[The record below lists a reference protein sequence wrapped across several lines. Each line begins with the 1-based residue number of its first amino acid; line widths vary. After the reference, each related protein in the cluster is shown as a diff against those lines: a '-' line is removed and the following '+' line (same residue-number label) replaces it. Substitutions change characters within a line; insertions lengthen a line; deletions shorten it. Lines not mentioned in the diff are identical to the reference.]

1 MSYSRSSYRSS
12 KYSEGISDDSFARS
26 SARSSSL
33 MDTDVS
39 SASSLSSTR
48 RTMRTTSYGDE
59 GGSYSSMSTVR
70 RSSRLSALDDDDIGS
85 SSRIRSSTVRTS
97 RLNSRNDDDFGSAT
111 VSRRPYGLTSADS
124 FESSSRKSSLASS
137 ILGETGES
145 ATSRALRRL
154 SKDDD
159 KESYATKRSKLASKS
174 SFDVDESTSSVR
186 YSSTKISSSVESSDL
201 GAASF
206 VASKSSFSYKD
217 SSSSGAAAAAEPSP
231 IGGIFE
237 AILDYKPISSDDEGI
252 PLKEG
257 QEVEV
262 IDTSKPR
269 KWRVRTRSSTTG
281 ITQEGWVPSCYLEK
295 KEGAVVV
302 EQVSPKD
309 KESQVKREAVVKELV
324 ETEEDF
330 SRDMQRVV
338 NTYLKEMESPSMPKE
353 LKEQKDVLFSNF
365 KDISDF
371 HNTELIKGVQYNASE
386 PAKLGVTFLRL
397 ERDFDKH
404 VKYCEDFPRAQDLLA
419 SGPMK
424 EYFDEFSKSI
434 NDDKCL
440 SDHLKLPIQRIN
452 DYQLLL
458 KELIKYTARLHEDF
472 SDLQRALDFM
482 QAIPQRASD
491 LQYINAIEGYHG
503 NIHNWGRVMKHTT
516 ESEIV
521 DTGDEDVTLKILQRD
536 ASGEDVPI
544 TLRAKDKE
552 QKREWAEELH
562 ASTIASEVVEE
573 MQCEDTSI
581 AERLQDKSAY
591 SHTGSLSESTAVPVS
606 PEPPS
611 SSLPKTEILEGFEAY
626 KEATS
631 AATGSIRSGSVTS
644 IDASRKDASGKPQFQ
659 KALRGLTCSQGD
671 NLSLECEVSSPE
683 TPTVQWLKD
692 NIPLKKS
699 QRVETKEDAGKHKLL
714 INEASVE
721 DSGMYTIIA
730 SNPQGTAS
738 CSAPVYVKPGLSVS
752 KGDSRPTSP
761 GGTVLPHAPVFK
773 VKLKDTELLEGTSVR
788 FELVVRGCP
797 EPEVTF
803 YKNGKK
809 LKEDDRVRVIY
820 ESKEVFELV
829 IDHISF
835 EDMGKYSC
843 VAVNSEGKDESS
855 GTITVTKD
863 KILFQGLTGDF
874 SAEGSHPLTPPP
886 RSPAFRW
893 FKDGQEFEAS
903 ERFQVTFD
911 DIEDNITLVF
921 QHVTPDD
928 AGLYTCVASTSSGK
942 ISCSAELT
950 VQGSVIKKSPEAPTI
965 HASLSDVEV
974 NEGASA
980 MLELKVTGYPKP
992 KITWKHDGKVIEAGG
1007 RYRFLFEDEESMT
1020 LIIKNVTKADSG
1032 KYSVVAENE
1041 LGSANT
1047 DCKLTVNSLPAFKK
1061 ELKDV
1066 SVMTDEVLKLDVEV
1080 QGSPQPDVKWY
1091 KDGQAV
1097 IEDDRVKI
1105 LHPAEDKHAL
1115 VIDRVKVEDSG
1126 NYSCVISNTTGTQTG
1141 FSAVSV
1147 NAPPRFIQ
1155 KLKNYE
1161 ATETENVTFR
1171 IKVSGSPK
1179 PKVCWK
1185 KDGKEIKSNKE
1196 RYQTLEEAENVHCLI
1211 IDDVRSED
1219 VAEYSVEISNEY
1231 GTETDNASLTITCK
1245 PKIKKKFD
1253 DVECSEGERNIK
1265 LTIEVEGSPAP
1276 KVKWILNET
1285 EIREDESF
1293 KFESVEDS
1301 GKYTLVIKE
1310 AKSDMTGNLTC
1321 EAKNEKGKDSCTGSV
1336 TVKSKPRI
1344 IKGLEDIEVEVGEP
1358 ATFTVK
1364 LADGKNVDVKWS
1376 KDDCDV
1382 VLDNKN
1388 IYAKEEADATFTL
1401 QIKNVKAEDAG
1412 KYTCKVKNELGE
1424 DSSTARMSTKSK
1436 PFFKKHLVNQEI
1448 SEEEET
1454 VFSAEVGGHPKPSV
1468 KWFHGKREIKED
1480 DVYKITSDEET
1491 YTLKVKKPNK
1501 ELAGEYTCQAENS
1514 CGKEESSASLT
1525 IYSKPEIIQGMKDIE
1540 GEVGEAVSFNVKISG
1555 SPKPDIVWKRNGE
1568 EVSVE
1573 ATVKVMDQAPSYTLA
1588 FDELT
1593 IQLAGDY
1600 ECIAKNKYGTASTAG
1615 KLTVNS
1621 KPKFTKA
1628 PGDVCIYTGEE
1639 CVFEAKVTGVPA
1651 PEVSWYKAGVK
1662 IEETERISITTHN
1675 GTHRLVIKECNR
1687 KDESDYTCTA
1697 KNSLGRVSEQAELT
1711 VKVPEDSEA
1720 PTFIRR
1726 MVDTI
1731 AITGDKARLEVR
1743 VAGKPTPTVTW
1754 YKNGEELTE
1763 SKQVT
1768 ITKDGDTHT
1777 VTFKDIVKGDGA
1789 KYSCKAENDKGE
1801 DEDNAKLIVKE
1812 PVAPL
1817 IDGLRNQEARI
1828 GWSATFEATI
1838 SGLPA
1843 PDVVWKKDGTVL
1855 TPSENV
1861 VISADVETESYTVVI
1876 RRVEDDFGTY
1886 TCHASN
1892 SAGEDEAQAKLM
1904 MKGEAPSFIRK
1915 LVNTEVGILEE
1926 ASFEARIKGY
1936 PTPSAT
1942 WLLNDT
1948 VLRESETVSIS
1959 EKGERYSLKIS
1970 NVTSNE
1976 IGEVV
1981 CRAQNSIGQAESEAA
1996 LSIKASAPVV
2006 HKGLPSKVRVDEGQP
2021 LKLEAKIPGHPLPD
2035 IQWLKDGEPVVPSNR
2050 VKLSQAPDGT
2060 VVLEVDS
2067 AKPGDAGHYT
2077 VVARNDQGKATSET
2091 DVETTPKGAEV
2102 PSTPAFSEGL
2112 KDATLTEGCP
2122 GKLEAKLSR
2131 CSPPPDVEW
2140 KKDGEPILPSDH
2152 MQPVQEP
2159 DGTVALKIDKVTPDD
2174 AGHYSIVAGNDEEK
2188 AISDADVKTQPK
2200 KAVQGEPVFEQG
2212 LKPTTLTEGAP
2223 GRLEAKVSPPATSP
2237 VEWTK
2242 DGSPV
2247 RPTDH
2252 VKLVEEPDGTVAL
2265 ELDKVG
2271 PDDAGHYAVKAVND
2285 KGETS
2290 SEADI
2295 KTQPKSALVDKKPCF
2310 EKGLQPC
2317 TLTEGKPAQL
2327 EAKIAPGG
2335 TPTKVEWLKDGKP
2348 LKPSDHLTMQ
2358 QKPDGTLALKIDNV
2372 TPEDAG
2378 HYAVVASNDDGKSAS
2393 EGDVKT
2399 QPDEDRK
2406 AKKPAFEKGLEPTT
2420 LVEGKPAKLEA
2431 KLAPGSKP
2439 TSVKWLKDGRPI
2451 RPSDRV
2457 RQEEKPDG
2465 TLALLIDD
2473 VKPEDAG
2480 RYSVVASNDAGEVDS
2495 EAPVKTQPDE
2505 DTKRKKPAF
2514 EKGLEPATLLEGKP
2528 AKLEAKLAPGKPTS
2542 VKWLKDGLP
2551 IRPSDRV
2558 RQEEKPD
2565 GSLALIIDDVKPED
2579 AGQYSVVASNDAGE
2593 AESEAP
2599 VKTMPDEAGKLKK
2612 PAFERELEP
2621 MTLTEGKPA
2630 KLEAKLAP
2638 GSKPTSVQW
2647 LKDGRPI
2654 RPSDRVRQEE
2664 KPDGTLALCIDD
2676 VKPEDAGRYSVVAS
2690 NDAGEAESEAPV
2702 KTTPDEASKLKKPAF
2717 DKELEPMTLTE
2728 GKPAKL
2734 EAKLAPGSKPTSVKW
2749 FKDGRPIRPSD
2760 RVRQEEK
2767 PDGTLALCID
2777 DVKPEDAGRYSVV
2790 ASNDA
2795 GEAESEAP
2803 VKTVADG
2810 EGKLKK
2816 PAFEKELEP
2825 MTLAE
2830 GKPARLEAKLAPG
2843 SKPTSIKWYKNDR
2856 PIRPSERV
2864 KLEENPDG
2872 TLALTIDD
2880 VKPEDAGGYAVVA
2893 ANDAGEADSEADIK
2907 TKPTARVPGEKPEF
2921 VIELKNAELL
2931 EGQPL
2936 HLVGKVKSDSPFT
2949 VEWLKDGEP
2958 LKTSSGLSFSQEPDG
2973 TVILS
2978 IDHATPDDSGKYVC
2992 VATNPDG
2999 KARSSSTVNVKEM
3012 PKYKPEVVDEL
3023 KPTVFTEGEPGKLEA
3038 KVSGEPMPDVKW
3050 IKDGQELPDDSRI
3063 RSTTSPGGDVALT
3076 IDPVKP
3082 EDAGKYALVA
3092 ANDEGECRT
3101 SAPVTVNQPPRFT
3114 TPLEPV
3120 EAVEGYPARLEA
3132 KLSGQPTPET
3142 EWKKDGKPF
3151 IPDGEKIKE
3160 SKTPSGDVA
3169 LIIPKTQPEDAG
3181 VYSCKAKN
3189 PFGEQET
3196 KAPLTVAGADT
3207 SGEPEEKPTVSP
3219 IADVNVMESEPF
3231 TLETKVTGKP
3241 LPEVQWL
3248 LDGKPVSTSDNV
3260 QQSFDGRKAK
3270 LYVKNSR
3277 PKDAGQYECRA
3288 SNPAGKASATST
3300 VGVTAMSKPRFTK
3313 RLTDTEGSPNEPL
3326 TLVAKVEGNP
3336 EPEITWKYNGKVI
3349 EPSIKYNMSKEGDT
3363 CTLTIPWPQSKDSGV
3378 YECLAKNP
3386 VGEDKCQAQVTM
3398 REKADK
3404 GEPPCFLKRLE
3415 NVEVPEGDTAR
3426 FTARIAGSPLPE
3438 VKWFKD
3444 GEELERTPRHK
3455 FELGPDGTLRLT
3467 IRDCRPEDLGE
3478 YRASIYNPYGSDSSM
3493 GTLRVKSPH
3502 DTGKRRSIAD
3512 KYPEYEKPDRTEPGL
3527 GSAPSPYEPPQLN
3540 GYASHPGGDRR
3551 REPYG
3556 APYSHELPP
3565 AEPYP
3570 SHRPFDRPDYTPHS
3584 RQAPHPEYDDLDRPH
3599 DRRYKPSDQYEPYSA
3614 GVPAALTDKPYIRR
3628 MTDRDLTLGWK
3639 PYIPSG
3645 SRVPVT
3651 YNVEMAPLPDGN
3663 WAPYKSG
3670 TRDTQL
3676 DIRGLEPFKDYR
3688 FRVRVGNKYG
3698 LSDPSPYVTA
3708 HRSRLG
3714 GPPPVPKEFKPKDYE
3729 LEHPPLDKQGTAPY
3743 FVRREEDT
3751 MYGIQGHPVS
3761 IEFWV
3766 YGYPQPNITWTFKGT
3781 KIEMGGRYNCMQDRN
3796 GQVTLFISRMTE
3808 DNVGSYTC
3816 TAVNEHGEAMKSI
3829 YLELAEEPVFTK
3841 RLEPTTIMLRRGGE
3855 LQCRAIGKP
3864 YPKIKWFKDWQPI
3877 CNSSRVN
3884 IIWEAPDICTL
3895 TLNDSI
3901 SRDAGLY
3908 SCSASN
3914 IAGTTSC
3921 SAILTIEESQDEF
3934 DLNTY
3939 RQPKLVRPRS
3949 KHIDEYY
3956 NLGDELGRGTQGVVY
3971 HAVERPTGK
3980 NYAAKMMH
3988 GKGQFKDWMKAELD
4002 MMNQLCHPRLVR
4014 LWDAFETK
4022 NSMSLITDLCGGGEL
4037 LDNIISRDKLTEHQV
4052 ANYIRQILEGLNYM
4066 HAQNIGHLGL
4076 TLGDV
4081 LVTRVD
4087 SEDIKIGDFALSAR
4101 LPRGKTFIQEYGHP
4115 EYVAPEIASKKSAS
4129 LASDMWSV
4137 GVISYILL
4145 SGISPF
4151 LGQNDRETLKN
4162 VQTGKINFLHDGF
4175 AKVSDDARD
4184 FISKLLVFDPSE
4196 RLDVRAALAHPWLKI
4211 TERPDRG
4218 ESLSNIDRLRDYQ
4231 RTWKSWYANASC
4243 RRHYRRR
4250 PMESCFTH
4258 PSKMIYPPDEM
4269 YTPPASP
4276 EREVEGLKAR
4286 RQVDDTQ
4293 PGKGAQD
4300 RLDIG
4305 SESSYQSGPD
4315 TYLLQLRDVDFPLRI
4330 RQYLRVGASRSPSL
4344 AANLR
4349 ERHWGGFQIA
4359 ERGTKNTYPQVVVRE
4374 RRKFVDVM
4382 DEEIDDEKKGLG
4394 TRTLPL
4400 RLQREVG
4407 SLGYAHHQLENLKY
4421 EAWKDQ
4427 ASRDKTIGMVPLFRE
4442 KIEDCVIKE
4451 NDDVVFRCY
4460 AVGNPPPQYSWFRND
4475 SILIESSRV
4484 QIKQDAEGRSEL
4496 LLKPGKAYDVGV
4508 FKCAARN
4515 SHGVALC
4522 YARLKIGERP
4532 SRPEPPVCKQCTS
4545 DQAYVEWCSPKH
4557 EGNART
4563 LCFCLEMKEPGESEW
4578 KKLCDVITQEFWV
4591 ARDLQP
4597 STTYL
4602 FRVSAKNQFGWS
4614 EESLSSDACSTKPE
4628 GSAEKI
4634 KLSQVHKYQE
4644 EIFECDPGHAIRKD
4658 TRVSLDYSQ
4667 ESSPVQL
4674 ESGSL
4679 QELYS
4684 FSSEVSVGRFGAV
4697 VNGSSK
4703 KLSCNLALKTVL
4715 ASSDTESLV
4724 LKEYEIMKSLCH
4736 ERIVA
4741 LKTASLHDDLL
4752 VLGME
4757 RLSGMDV
4764 LTYLTL
4770 RNHYNEDMVAGI
4782 IKQVFDGLEYLHFR
4796 GICYIELQ
4804 PDNVVMTDANSCN
4817 IKLVD
4822 FGSASFVPRTGAVV
4836 NVGKN
4841 ACIEYLAPEVL
4852 KGNEVCHA
4860 TDIWSVGVLTYILL
4874 SGYSPF
4880 LGSDEED
4887 TKSNVMYVR
4896 YHFDKLYKEAS
4907 AEATRFIMQLFKRT
4921 PEKRPAISE
4930 CLENKWMLPSEFML
4944 RKRENSVFHSHKLQE
4959 FAAKF
4964 RAKKKNSAT
4973 ADKLSKLLG
4982 LSLSRSH
4989 FSDVDAVE
4997 G

>member
-1 MSYSRSSYRSS
+1 
-12 KYSEGISDDSFARS
+12 
-26 SARSSSL
+26 
-33 MDTDVS
+33 
-39 SASSLSSTR
+39 
-48 RTMRTTSYGDE
+48 
-59 GGSYSSMSTVR
+59 
-70 RSSRLSALDDDDIGS
+70 
-85 SSRIRSSTVRTS
+85 
-97 RLNSRNDDDFGSAT
+97 
-111 VSRRPYGLTSADS
+111 
-124 FESSSRKSSLASS
+124 
-137 ILGETGES
+137 
-145 ATSRALRRL
+145 
-154 SKDDD
+154 
-159 KESYATKRSKLASKS
+159 
-174 SFDVDESTSSVR
+174 
-186 YSSTKISSSVESSDL
+186 
-201 GAASF
+201 
-206 VASKSSFSYKD
+206 
-217 SSSSGAAAAAEPSP
+217 
-231 IGGIFE
+231 
-237 AILDYKPISSDDEGI
+237 
-252 PLKEG
+252 
-257 QEVEV
+257 
-262 IDTSKPR
+262 
-269 KWRVRTRSSTTG
+269 
-281 ITQEGWVPSCYLEK
+281 
-295 KEGAVVV
+295 
-302 EQVSPKD
+302 
-309 KESQVKREAVVKELV
+309 
-324 ETEEDF
+324 
-330 SRDMQRVV
+330 
-338 NTYLKEMESPSMPKE
+338 
-353 LKEQKDVLFSNF
+353 
-365 KDISDF
+365 
-371 HNTELIKGVQYNASE
+371 
-386 PAKLGVTFLRL
+386 
-397 ERDFDKH
+397 
-404 VKYCEDFPRAQDLLA
+404 
-419 SGPMK
+419 
-424 EYFDEFSKSI
+424 
-434 NDDKCL
+434 
-440 SDHLKLPIQRIN
+440 
-452 DYQLLL
+452 
-458 KELIKYTARLHEDF
+458 
-472 SDLQRALDFM
+472 
-482 QAIPQRASD
+482 
-491 LQYINAIEGYHG
+491 
-503 NIHNWGRVMKHTT
+503 
-516 ESEIV
+516 
-521 DTGDEDVTLKILQRD
+521 
-536 ASGEDVPI
+536 
-544 TLRAKDKE
+544 
-552 QKREWAEELH
+552 
-562 ASTIASEVVEE
+562 
-573 MQCEDTSI
+573 
-581 AERLQDKSAY
+581 
-591 SHTGSLSESTAVPVS
+591 
-606 PEPPS
+606 
-611 SSLPKTEILEGFEAY
+611 
-626 KEATS
+626 
-631 AATGSIRSGSVTS
+631 
-644 IDASRKDASGKPQFQ
+644 KDASGKPQFQ

-738 CSAPVYVKPGLSVS
+738 CSAPVYVN
-752 KGDSRPTSP
+752 P

-809 LKEDDRVRVIY
+809 LKEDDRVRVIF

-855 GTITVTKD
+855 GTITVTSKCI
-863 KILFQGLTGDF
+863 KI
-874 SAEGSHPLTPPP
+874 AEGSHPLTPPP

-992 KITWKHDGKVIEAGG
+992 KIT
-1007 RYRFLFEDEESMT
+1007 
-1020 LIIKNVTKADSG
+1020 
-1032 KYSVVAENE
+1032 
-1041 LGSANT
+1041 
-1047 DCKLTVNSLPAFKK
+1047 
-1061 ELKDV
+1061 
-1066 SVMTDEVLKLDVEV
+1066 
-1080 QGSPQPDVKWY
+1080 WY

-1621 KPKFTKA
+1621 KPKFTKS

-1639 CVFEAKVTGVPA
+1639 CVFEAKVAGVPA

-1763 SKQVT
+1763 SKRVT

-1801 DEDNAKLIVKE
+1801 DEDNAKLIVK
-1812 PVAPL
+1812 
-1817 IDGLRNQEARI
+1817 GN
-1828 GWSATFEATI
+1828 
-1838 SGLPA
+1838 
-1843 PDVVWKKDGTVL
+1843 
-1855 TPSENV
+1855 
-1861 VISADVETESYTVVI
+1861 
-1876 RRVEDDFGTY
+1876 
-1886 TCHASN
+1886 
-1892 SAGEDEAQAKLM
+1892 
-1904 MKGEAPSFIRK
+1904 
-1915 LVNTEVGILEE
+1915 
-1926 ASFEARIKGY
+1926 
-1936 PTPSAT
+1936 
-1942 WLLNDT
+1942 
-1948 VLRESETVSIS
+1948 
-1959 EKGERYSLKIS
+1959 
-1970 NVTSNE
+1970 
-1976 IGEVV
+1976 
-1981 CRAQNSIGQAESEAA
+1981 
-1996 LSIKASAPVV
+1996 APVV

-2091 DVETTPKGAEV
+2091 DVEI

-2140 KKDGEPILPSDH
+2140 YKDGEPILPSDH

-2188 AISDADVKTQPK
+2188 AISDADVKT
-2200 KAVQGEPVFEQG
+2200 
-2212 LKPTTLTEGAP
+2212 
-2223 GRLEAKVSPPATSP
+2223 
-2237 VEWTK
+2237 
-2242 DGSPV
+2242 
-2247 RPTDH
+2247 
-2252 VKLVEEPDGTVAL
+2252 
-2265 ELDKVG
+2265 
-2271 PDDAGHYAVKAVND
+2271 
-2285 KGETS
+2285 
-2290 SEADI
+2290 
-2295 KTQPKSALVDKKPCF
+2295 LVDKKPCF

-2335 TPTKVEWLKDGKP
+2335 TPTKVE
-2348 LKPSDHLTMQ
+2348 
-2358 QKPDGTLALKIDNV
+2358 
-2372 TPEDAG
+2372 
-2378 HYAVVASNDDGKSAS
+2378 
-2393 EGDVKT
+2393 
-2399 QPDEDRK
+2399 
-2406 AKKPAFEKGLEPTT
+2406 
-2420 LVEGKPAKLEA
+2420 
-2431 KLAPGSKP
+2431 
-2439 TSVKWLKDGRPI
+2439 WLKDGRPI

-2599 VKTMPDEAGKLKK
+2599 VKSKLKK
-2612 PAFERELEP
+2612 PAFEKELEP

-2702 KTTPDEASKLKKPAF
+2702 KSMFKLKKPAF

-2803 VKTVADG
+2803 VKTVGDG

-2856 PIRPSERV
+2856 PIRPSDRV

-2907 TKPTARVPGEKPEF
+2907 TRVPGEKPEF

-2931 EGQPL
+2931 EGQAL

-2949 VEWLKDGEP
+2949 VEWLKDGAP

-2999 KARSSSTVNVKEM
+2999 KARIICSLLSEM

-3196 KAPLTVAGADT
+3196 KAPLTVAGKPDT

-3231 TLETKVTGKP
+3231 TLETRVTGKP

-3326 TLVAKVEGNP
+3326 TLVAKVEGHP

-3398 REKADK
+3398 RYVVAAMVT

-3493 GTLRVKSPH
+3493 GTLRVK
-3502 DTGKRRSIAD
+3502 K
-3512 KYPEYEKPDRTEPGL
+3512 
-3527 GSAPSPYEPPQLN
+3527 
-3540 GYASHPGGDRR
+3540 
-3551 REPYG
+3551 
-3556 APYSHELPP
+3556 
-3565 AEPYP
+3565 
-3570 SHRPFDRPDYTPHS
+3570 
-3584 RQAPHPEYDDLDRPH
+3584 YDDLDRPY

-3663 WAPYKSG
+3663 WTPYKS
-3670 TRDTQL
+3670 DTQL

-4196 RLDVRAALAHPWLKI
+4196 RLDVRAALAHPWLKVNI
-4211 TERPDRG
+4211 
-4218 ESLSNIDRLRDYQ
+4218 SLFLARFSIPKPV
-4231 RTWKSWYANASC
+4231 RTSECSVCGCSQYANASC

-4349 ERHWGGFQIA
+4349 ERHWGGFQ
-4359 ERGTKNTYPQVVVRE
+4359 VVVRE

-4427 ASRDKTIGMVPLFRE
+4427 ASRDKTIVHEFFLSAGMVPLFRE

-4522 YARLKIGERP
+4522 YARLKIGGRI
-4532 SRPEPPVCKQCTS
+4532 VCFVLTMCVY
-4545 DQAYVEWCSPKH
+4545 DLVFLCYVFH
-4557 EGNART
+4557 
-4563 LCFCLEMKEPGESEW
+4563 GESEW

-4852 KGNEVCHA
+4852 KGNDVCHA

-4989 FSDVDAVE
+4989 FSDGDAVE